1 MKTITVWDPI
11 WTSSLCLT
19 QNLGG
24 KWNIAILKM
33 LARVFI
39 SAVKKDKYKFVEHT
53 WLEMQEEILNT
64 IQVRQMRYGSC
75 V

>member
-1 MKTITVWDPI
+1 
-11 WTSSLCLT
+11 
-19 QNLGG
+19 
-24 KWNIAILKM
+24 M

-75 V
+75 VW